1 VLGPIADVVAVEIR
15 DALALGGPAIVA
27 SAAPAATA
35 APVPDTTAVRLSDA
49 AFAALG
55 GEGNIVSAS
64 RHPGRVRIE
73 LADAAAID
81 EPRLARLGLRATARP
96 AAGQLHLLGTDATL
110 ATLVQ
115 TPA

>member
-15 DALALGGPAIVA
+15 DALALGGPAVVA
-27 SAAPAATA
+27 RA
-35 APVPDTTAVRLSDA
+35 APVATVAVVHDTTALRLSDA
-49 AFAALG
+49 AVAALG
-55 GEGNIVSAS
+55 GKDNIVTAS

-110 ATLVQ
+110 ATLIH
-115 TPA
+115 TAA